1 MVLLVLWFLL
11 FLWFSGSCVSHGSLV
26 LVVLWFFWFSS
37 FFGSRGSMVLVL
49 VLCVWLPC
57 STHSQI
63 FSDGTTCGNLGVR
76 DGMRAKSE
84 RMELGDERDMKN

>member
-1 MVLLVLWFLL
+1 MVLVVLVV
-11 FLWFSGSCVSHGSLV
+11 LWFSGSCVSRGSLV
-26 LVVLWFFWFSS
+26 LMVLWFSW
-37 FFGSRGSMVLVL
+37 FFGSRRSTVLVL

-57 STHSQI
+57 STHTQI

-84 RMELGDERDMKN
+84 RMELGDELDMKN